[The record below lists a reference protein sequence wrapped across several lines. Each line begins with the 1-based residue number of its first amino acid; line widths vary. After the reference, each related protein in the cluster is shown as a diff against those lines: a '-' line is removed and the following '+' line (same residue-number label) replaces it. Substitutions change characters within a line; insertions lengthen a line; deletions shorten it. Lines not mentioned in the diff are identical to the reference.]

1 MGQAVDI
8 QPVPPTRENYKK
20 LFDILVKNGKY
31 DQIIWEN
38 ALAFSETPSHIH
50 ISYVV
55 PGLNPT
61 STYNTNRKTKYQ
73 YYQNKYTVIA

>member
-1 MGQAVDI
+1 ML
-8 QPVPPTRENYKK
+8 RYKLSDCGDRGWFIGDFAK
-20 LFDILVKNGKY
+20 AAFPSKDFEICYQKNPRT
-31 DQIIWEN
+31 Q
-38 ALAFSETPSHIH
+38 TPSHIH

-61 STYNTNRKTKYQ
+61 STYNTNRKTKFQ